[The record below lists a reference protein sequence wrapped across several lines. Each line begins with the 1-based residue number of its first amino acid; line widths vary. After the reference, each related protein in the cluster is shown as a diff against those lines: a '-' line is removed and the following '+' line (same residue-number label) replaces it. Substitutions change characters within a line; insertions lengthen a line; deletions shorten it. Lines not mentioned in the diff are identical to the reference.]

1 MMELFQAVL
10 LVGLLGFLSG
20 VCLADD
26 VACLRDFKESVKDL
40 NGYLDNWDF
49 KNVSHGSICIFNGVQ
64 CWNDQENRVI
74 TLKVPQAGLS
84 GPFPSGLGGC
94 TSLQGLDLSNNAFS
108 GPIPSTICQEM
119 AYLTT
124 LDLSINKFSGTIPDN
139 LAYCKYLHELHLQQN
154 QFRGLIPW
162 GIALLDKL
170 SDLDLSSNMLS
181 GPVPSSFTNR
191 SAIGLGGFNASVFA
205 NNPGLCGP
213 PLKSACGQPPHK
225 SKLPVIV
232 GAVIAVALVF
242 VLILGGVMWWMLLR
256 PKTKTNA
263 YLRDEHKWARRIR
276 APNSVTVSMFEKPLV
291 RLRLS
296 DLMAATNDFS
306 KENIVASGRTGT
318 LYKATLSDGSVMAIK
333 RLQMSSHTEKQFR
346 SEMSIL
352 GQLRHKNLVPLLGY
366 CMADGEKLLVYKHM
380 AHGSLRH
387 ALHEVP
393 DENKLDW
400 TMRLKVGIGAARG
413 FAWLHHSCNPRVIHR
428 NISASCIL
436 LDEEYEPRITD
447 FGLARLMN
455 PVDTHISTFVNGDF
469 GDVGYV
475 APEYIRTLVAT
486 MKGDVYSF
494 GVVLLELVT
503 GQKATEV
510 LGESDFKGN
519 LAEWMAYLSTNGRV
533 HEAIDTFLR
542 GKAPEEELLQFLRV
556 ACRCVLSAAPKE
568 RPTMFEVYQLLRAI
582 GEKYNLTEQN
592 EEIPFLTEV
601 KDGETMVEL
610 MIDTEK

>member
-1 MMELFQAVL
+1 MELSEGVFLMIL
-10 LVGLLGFLSG
+10 LGLLPN
-20 VCLADD
+20 VCVGEDD
-26 VACLRDFKESVKDL
+26 VACLQAFKGSVKDPNNFL
-40 NGYLDNWDF
+40 ANWDF
-49 KNVSHGSICIFNGVQ
+49 HNISRGSICSFNGVQ

-74 TLKVPQAGLS
+74 TLKVSEAGLV
-84 GPFPSGLGGC
+84 GHFPSGLSKC
-94 TSLQGLDLSNNAFS
+94 ASLTGLDLSSNVFS
-108 GPIPSTICQEM
+108 GPVPSNICQQM
-119 AYLTT
+119 AYLTA
-124 LDLSINKFSGTIPDN
+124 LDLSQNKFSGDIPEN
-139 LAYCKYLHELHLQQN
+139 LANCKYLHQLHLQQN
-154 QFRGLIPW
+154 QFTGTIPW
-162 GIALLDKL
+162 GIAMLNRLT
-170 SDLDLSSNMLS
+170 DLDLSSNSLA
-181 GPVPSSFTNR
+181 GPIPSSYTNR
-191 SAIGLGGFNASVFA
+191 SAVSLNAFNAATFA

-213 PLKSACGQPPHK
+213 PLKSACGKASPK

-232 GAVIAVALVF
+232 GGVIAVVLVL
-242 VLILGGVMWWMLLR
+242 VLISGAIMWWVLLR
-256 PKTKTNA
+256 PQTKTSA

-296 DLMAATNDFS
+296 DLMTATNDFS
-306 KENIVASGRTGT
+306 KDNIVASGRTGT
-318 LYKATLSDGSVMAIK
+318 LYKARLSDGSVMAIK

-366 CMADGEKLLVYKHM
+366 CMAGGEKLLVYKHM
-380 AHGSLRH
+380 AHGSLRN
-387 ALHEVP
+387 ALHTMPE
-393 DENKLDW
+393 ENKLDW
-400 TMRLKVGIGAARG
+400 TTRLKVGIGAARG

-428 NISASCIL
+428 NISATSIL
-436 LDEEYEPRITD
+436 LDEDYEPRITD

-503 GQKATEV
+503 GQKAMEV
-510 LGESDFKGN
+510 FDESDFKGN
-519 LAEWMAYLSTNGRV
+519 LAEWISYLSTNGRV
-533 HEAIDTFLR
+533 HETIDTYLK
-542 GKAPEEELLQFLRV
+542 GKASDDELLQFLRV
-556 ACRCVLSAAPKE
+556 ACRCVLSAPKE

-592 EEIPFLTEV
+592 DDITFFTET
-601 KDGETMVEL
+601 KEGDSTVEL
-610 MIDTEK
+610 IVATTEK